1 VARVVHGCPDIV
13 IRPIRMPS
21 SAPRRP
27 RGSMLRAAVGPA
39 AVALALLGCATGG
52 NRSITLVYSGTM
64 SAQTSGRAA
73 MDLGYQEAR
82 VVGCKRTGPPSP
94 ADDFIVLSSQ
104 CVVDARG
111 EGLNVIGVPG
121 TECTLRIDGQR
132 HTLRVTDATLRF
144 GPRIVPSQP
153 GFVPLGHGRIPWR
166 HGGFLTVADPR
177 TASIDVG
184 GDESDERGGHR
195 HVLITFD
202 GRQTEVL
209 DAENV
214 CTPPLPETQSPKPK
228 MSNDAKSEED
238 AGFEARGL

>member
-1 VARVVHGCPDIV
+1 
-13 IRPIRMPS
+13 
-21 SAPRRP
+21 
-27 RGSMLRAAVGPA
+27 MLGVAVGPA
-39 AVALALLGCATGG
+39 AVALASLGCAMGG

-82 VVGCKRTGPPSP
+82 VVGCKRTGPTLP

-111 EGLNVIGVPG
+111 EGLNVIGAPG

-132 HTLRVTDATLRF
+132 HTLRVTDATLTFGSRF
-144 GPRIVPSQP
+144 VSSQP
-153 GFVPLGHGRIPWR
+153 GFVPLGHGLVPLRP
-166 HGGFLTVADPR
+166 GGFTVADPR
-177 TASIDVG
+177 TASIYVG
-184 GDESDERGGHR
+184 GDESDDRGGHR
-195 HVLITFD
+195 HVLIKFD

-214 CTPPLPETQSPKPK
+214 CTPPLPETPLPKPK
-228 MSNDAKSEED
+228 VSNDAKGEED
-238 AGFEARGL
+238 ADFEARGL